1 MATNELKTSKV
12 RRLRGSASIR
22 EDGTFDFRPDGRRT
36 GGIEAGRHQNGAQ
49 EP

>member
-22 EDGTFDFRPDGRRT
+22 EDGTFDFRPDG
-36 GGIEAGRHQNGAQ
+36 H
-49 EP
+49 

>member
-22 EDGTFDFRPDGRRT
+22 T
-36 GGIEAGRHQNGAQ
+36 GGIEAGGHQNGAQ

>member
-22 EDGTFDFRPDGRRT
+22 EDGTFDFRPDGQ
-36 GGIEAGRHQNGAQ
+36 GGIEAGGHQNGAQ